1 MCVPGGFAAQ
11 QIMRTSAAD
20 PAKTLEKPRGIGA
33 ARPVLM
39 DKSRDLRVRGFRF
52 AVDVVRFCRAEICSD
67 PILRRLG
74 FQLVDA
80 AGSVGANLEESGAGQ
95 SKADFIAKQ
104 FVALKEAR
112 ESRFW
117 LRVIAE
123 VDGSMAPK
131 TKPHIQEA
139 SEIIAMLTASIRT
152 AKSNPGRGEP
162 PNLDD

>member
-1 MCVPGGFAAQ
+1 M
-11 QIMRTSAAD
+11 
-20 PAKTLEKPRGIGA
+20 E
-33 ARPVLM
+33 
-39 DKSRDLRVRGFRF
+39 KSRDLRVRGFRF
-52 AVDVVRFCRAEICSD
+52 AVAIVQFCRTEISSD
-67 PILRRLG
+67 PILRRLA

-80 AGSVGANLEESGAGQ
+80 AGSVGANLEESGGGQ

-123 VDGSMAPK
+123 ADPTRAPK
-131 TKPHIQEA
+131 AKPHVQEA
-139 SEIIAMLTASIRT
+139 SEIIAMVTASVQN

-162 PNLDD
+162 PKLED